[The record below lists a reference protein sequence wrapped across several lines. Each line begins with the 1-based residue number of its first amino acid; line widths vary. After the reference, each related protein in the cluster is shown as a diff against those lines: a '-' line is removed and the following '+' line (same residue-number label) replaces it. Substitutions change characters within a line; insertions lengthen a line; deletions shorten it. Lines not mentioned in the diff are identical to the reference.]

1 MTARPGPVD
10 GRAVMVD
17 RSRLPEPG
25 PAKPF
30 TFPSIEKSTLLNGLG
45 LWTVTHAQVPVVSLM
60 LLVRCG
66 AAADPPGRD
75 GLAATTADMLDEGSG
90 DRSAIEVHEALARI
104 GAQFDTD
111 IGSDAIVV
119 STTVLS
125 RFTDRALALLSDV
138 VVRPALRESDF
149 DRVRQL
155 RLHRLT
161 QLRDVPGAVADRA
174 FLKLLYGD
182 HPYGH
187 APIGSESALTAMT
200 VDDVRTFHASAI
212 RPSAATLI
220 AVGDCAHGEIARI
233 ASDAFGD
240 WSTGSASL
248 SGERSGDEGRAF
260 ERSFEGLALPGTS
273 PDAEAIRSPERLALP
288 RSPRLALVPRAKAP
302 QSELR
307 IGHVTVARDTPDY
320 HALVVA
326 NMILG
331 GQFVSRINLNLRE
344 DKGFTYG
351 ARTAFEFRRL
361 PSPFVLQVSVQ
372 TTATAEAIHEAIG
385 EIADIRGPRPVT
397 PEELALGTAAL
408 TRGYARSF
416 ETADQI
422 ARAVMQL
429 ALYDLPDD
437 YFVTFVPSI
446 ERVTCDE
453 VSRVMTRHVDPARLL
468 TLIVGDPDGAGAN
481 LARLDLGDPQILL
494 PETF

>member
-1 MTARPGPVD
+1 
-10 GRAVMVD
+10 
-17 RSRLPEPG
+17 
-25 PAKPF
+25 
-30 TFPSIEKSTLLNGLG
+30 
-45 LWTVTHAQVPVVSLM
+45 
-60 LLVRCG
+60 
-66 AAADPPGRD
+66 
-75 GLAATTADMLDEGSG
+75 
-90 DRSAIEVHEALARI
+90 
-104 GAQFDTD
+104 
-111 IGSDAIVV
+111 
-119 STTVLS
+119 
-125 RFTDRALALLSDV
+125 
-138 VVRPALRESDF
+138 
-149 DRVRQL
+149 
-155 RLHRLT
+155 
-161 QLRDVPGAVADRA
+161 
-174 FLKLLYGD
+174 
-182 HPYGH
+182 
-187 APIGSESALTAMT
+187 
-200 VDDVRTFHASAI
+200 
-212 RPSAATLI
+212 AATLI

-233 ASDAFGD
+233 ASDAFAD
-240 WSTGSASL
+240 WSAGRASL

-260 ERSFEGLALPGTS
+260 ERS
-273 PDAEAIRSPERLALP
+273 AESRALP

-468 TLIVGDPDGAGAN
+468 TLIVGDPDAAGAN